1 MTEKER
7 EILGITQEECA
18 EVIQA
23 ISKCVRFGIDNS
35 HKSGNTQRE
44 NLSMEVGDL
53 VCMIGLMIEAG
64 LVKEIFLND
73 NTHNDDWQWAFK
85 RCLLRTKF

>member
-64 LVKEIFLND
+64 LVKEEDINRAKDEKIEKLKIYSNIF
-73 NTHNDDWQWAFK
+73 K
-85 RCLLRTKF
+85 

>member
-23 ISKCVRFGIDNS
+23 ISKCVRFGIDNQ
-35 HKSGNTQRE
+35 HKSGTTQRE
-44 NLSMEVGDL
+44 NLSMEIGDL
-53 VCMIGLMIEAG
+53 ICMIGLLVESGLIKEEDINHARAEKIEK
-64 LVKEIFLND
+64 LKTYSNIF
-73 NTHNDDWQWAFK
+73 K
-85 RCLLRTKF
+85 

>member
-1 MTEKER
+1 MTKKER

-64 LVKEIFLND
+64 LVKEEDINRAKDEKIEKLKTYSNIF
-73 NTHNDDWQWAFK
+73 K
-85 RCLLRTKF
+85 

>member
-35 HKSGNTQRE
+35 HKSGTTQRE
-44 NLSMEVGDL
+44 NLSMEIGDL
-53 VCMIGLMIEAG
+53 ICMIGLLVESG
-64 LVKEIFLND
+64 LVKEEDINHARAEKIEKLKTYSNIF
-73 NTHNDDWQWAFK
+73 K
-85 RCLLRTKF
+85 

>member
-35 HKSGNTQRE
+35 HKSGATQRE

-53 VCMIGLMIEAG
+53 VCMIGLMVESG
-64 LVKEIFLND
+64 LVKEEDINRA
-73 NTHNDDWQWAFK
+73 HGK
-85 RCLLRTKF
+85 

>member
-1 MTEKER
+1 MTKKER

-64 LVKEIFLND
+64 LVKEEDINRAKDEKIEKLKIYSNIF
-73 NTHNDDWQWAFK
+73 K
-85 RCLLRTKF
+85 

>member
-7 EILGITQEECA
+7 EILGILQEECA

-23 ISKCVRFGIDNS
+23 VSKCVRFGIDNS
-35 HKSGNTQRE
+35 HKSGSTQRE

-64 LVKEIFLND
+64 LVKEEDINLARDEKIEKLKVYSNIF
-73 NTHNDDWQWAFK
+73 K
-85 RCLLRTKF
+85 

>member
-53 VCMIGLMIEAG
+53 ICMIGLLIESG
-64 LVKEIFLND
+64 LVKEEDINRAKQEKIEKLKVYSSIF
-73 NTHNDDWQWAFK
+73 K
-85 RCLLRTKF
+85 

>member
-35 HKSGNTQRE
+35 HKSGTTQRE

-64 LVKEIFLND
+64 LVKEEDINRAKDEKIEKLKVYSNIF
-73 NTHNDDWQWAFK
+73 K
-85 RCLLRTKF
+85 

>member
-7 EILGITQEECA
+7 EILGILQEECA

-23 ISKCVRFGIDNS
+23 VSKCVRFGIDNS
-35 HKSGNTQRE
+35 HKSGSTQRE

-64 LVKEIFLND
+64 LVKEEDINRARDEKIEKLKVYSNIF
-73 NTHNDDWQWAFK
+73 K
-85 RCLLRTKF
+85 

>member
-7 EILGITQEECA
+7 EILGILQEECA

-23 ISKCVRFGIDNS
+23 VSKCVRFGIDNS

-64 LVKEIFLND
+64 LVKEEDINRARDEKIEKLKVYSNIF
-73 NTHNDDWQWAFK
+73 K
-85 RCLLRTKF
+85 

>member
-23 ISKCVRFGIDNS
+23 VSKCVRFGIDNE
-35 HKSGNTQRE
+35 HKSGSTQRE

-64 LVKEIFLND
+64 LVKEEDINRARDEKIEKLKVYSNIF
-73 NTHNDDWQWAFK
+73 K
-85 RCLLRTKF
+85 

>member
-35 HKSGNTQRE
+35 QKSGATQRE

-64 LVKEIFLND
+64 LVKEEDINRAKDEKIEKLKTYSNIF
-73 NTHNDDWQWAFK
+73 K
-85 RCLLRTKF
+85 

>member
-23 ISKCVRFGIDNS
+23 ISKCVRFGIDNQ
-35 HKSGNTQRE
+35 HKSGTTQRE
-44 NLSMEVGDL
+44 NLSMEIGDL
-53 VCMIGLMIEAG
+53 ICMIGLLVESG
-64 LVKEIFLND
+64 LVKEEDINHARAEKIEKLKTYSNIF
-73 NTHNDDWQWAFK
+73 K
-85 RCLLRTKF
+85 

>member
-35 HKSGNTQRE
+35 HKSGTTQRE
-44 NLSMEVGDL
+44 NLSMEIGDL
-53 VCMIGLMIEAG
+53 ICMIGLLVESGLIKEEDINHARAEKIEK
-64 LVKEIFLND
+64 LKTYSNIF
-73 NTHNDDWQWAFK
+73 K
-85 RCLLRTKF
+85 

>member
-7 EILGITQEECA
+7 EIVGITQEECA

-53 VCMIGLMIEAG
+53 ICMIGLMIEAG
-64 LVKEIFLND
+64 LVKEEDINRAKDEKIEKLKTYSNIF
-73 NTHNDDWQWAFK
+73 K
-85 RCLLRTKF
+85 

>member
-23 ISKCVRFGIDNS
+23 ISKCVSFGIDNS
-35 HKSGNTQRE
+35 HKSGATQRE

-64 LVKEIFLND
+64 LVKEEDINRAKDEKIEKLKVYSNIF
-73 NTHNDDWQWAFK
+73 K
-85 RCLLRTKF
+85 

>member
-53 VCMIGLMIEAG
+53 ICMIGLMIEAG
-64 LVKEIFLND
+64 LVKEEDINRAKDEKIEKLKTYSNIF
-73 NTHNDDWQWAFK
+73 K
-85 RCLLRTKF
+85 

>member
-23 ISKCVRFGIDNS
+23 ISKCVRFGIDNE
-35 HKSGNTQRE
+35 HKSGKTQRE

-64 LVKEIFLND
+64 LVKEEDINRARDEKIEKLKVYSNIF
-73 NTHNDDWQWAFK
+73 K
-85 RCLLRTKF
+85 

>member
-64 LVKEIFLND
+64 LVKEEDINRAKDEKIEKLKVYSNIF
-73 NTHNDDWQWAFK
+73 K
-85 RCLLRTKF
+85 

>member
-23 ISKCVRFGIDNS
+23 VSKCVRFGIDNE
-35 HKSGNTQRE
+35 HKSGKTQRE

-64 LVKEIFLND
+64 LVKEEDINRARDEKIEKLKVYSNIF
-73 NTHNDDWQWAFK
+73 K
-85 RCLLRTKF
+85 

>member
-7 EILGITQEECA
+7 DILGITQEECA

-64 LVKEIFLND
+64 LVKEEDINRAKDEKIEKLKIYSNIF
-73 NTHNDDWQWAFK
+73 K
-85 RCLLRTKF
+85 

>member
-7 EILGITQEECA
+7 EILGITQEEGA

-35 HKSGNTQRE
+35 HKSGATQRE

-53 VCMIGLMIEAG
+53 VCMIGLMVESG
-64 LVKEIFLND
+64 LVKEEDINRAHGEKIEKLKVYSNIF
-73 NTHNDDWQWAFK
+73 K
-85 RCLLRTKF
+85 

>member
-23 ISKCVRFGIDNS
+23 ISKCVRFGIDNE
-35 HKSGNTQRE
+35 HKSGSTQRE

-64 LVKEIFLND
+64 LVKEEDINRARDEKIEKLKVYSNIF
-73 NTHNDDWQWAFK
+73 K
-85 RCLLRTKF
+85 

>member
-7 EILGITQEECA
+7 EILGILQEECA
-18 EVIQA
+18 EVIQSV
-23 ISKCVRFGIDNS
+23 SKCVRFGIDNE
-35 HKSGNTQRE
+35 HKSGKTQRE

-64 LVKEIFLND
+64 LVKEEDINRARDEKIEKLKVYSNIF
-73 NTHNDDWQWAFK
+73 K
-85 RCLLRTKF
+85 

>member
-1 MTEKER
+1 MTEKQR
-7 EILGITQEECA
+7 EILGILQEECA

-64 LVKEIFLND
+64 LVKEEDINRAKDEKIEKLKVYSNIF
-73 NTHNDDWQWAFK
+73 K
-85 RCLLRTKF
+85 

>member
-23 ISKCVRFGIDNS
+23 VSKCVRFGIDNK
-35 HKSGNTQRE
+35 HKSGSTQRE

-64 LVKEIFLND
+64 LVKEEDINRARDEKIEKLKVYSNIF
-73 NTHNDDWQWAFK
+73 K
-85 RCLLRTKF
+85 

>member
-1 MTEKER
+1 MTEKQR
-7 EILGITQEECA
+7 EILGILQEECA

-35 HKSGNTQRE
+35 YKSGATQRE

-64 LVKEIFLND
+64 LVKEEDINRAKDEKIEKLKVYSNIF
-73 NTHNDDWQWAFK
+73 K
-85 RCLLRTKF
+85 